1 MVREG
6 RKTEAVS
13 EWEPDFHKACCSLWM
28 VGATNPEVPTGVLFD
43 IVRGRGSSHR
53 HCSLGPVFCSTSV
66 SVRAG
71 SVPGVVRIG
80 IFFLNTGLEDS

>member
-1 MVREG
+1 MGRAG

-13 EWEPDFHKACCSLWM
+13 EWEPDFHQACCSLWL
-28 VGATNPEVPTGVLFD
+28 VGVANPEVPTGVLFD

-66 SVRAG
+66 RAG
-71 SVPGVVRIG
+71 SVPGIVRIG